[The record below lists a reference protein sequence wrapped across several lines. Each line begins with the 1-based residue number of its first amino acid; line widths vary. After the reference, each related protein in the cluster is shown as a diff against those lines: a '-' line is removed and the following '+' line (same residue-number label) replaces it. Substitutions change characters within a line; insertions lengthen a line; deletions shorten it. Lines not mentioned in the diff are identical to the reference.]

1 MQATSGG
8 GRVETGGRVDMAR
21 AVPGQGPDDRRA
33 LLGLWSIQGVGP
45 KGIARLGA
53 ELGPLAGLLD
63 VPLASWIHR
72 LRLSPATV
80 RRLTASHETLGS
92 VADQVLERCE
102 RAGISVCF
110 PADAAWPPGL
120 RGRDD
125 LPPLLFHRGPATAPG
140 RMVAVVGS
148 RRPEPAVLLNA
159 RRFVARLARGGA
171 GIVSGAAL
179 GVDQAAHL
187 GALDAGMPTWA
198 FLGSALDEM
207 DPAQA
212 RMVPAILEGG
222 GIVYSELPPGVRAS
236 RQTFPRRNRLI
247 AGSADAVLVLRA
259 GFRSGSLY
267 TAVAALGFGRPVLA
281 WPGEWDAP
289 LAEGCNRLLRS
300 GHASVC
306 LEPSDVW
313 RAMGLPGALEGRPR
327 PPASWADEVSAS
339 ARRTYAVLERAPH
352 GYEELLAKAGLS
364 SAALSA
370 TLCELE
376 LQGLVIQHPGR
387 RYQKV

>member
-1 MQATSGG
+1 MGVVPW
-8 GRVETGGRVDMAR
+8 RRGGRVDMAR

-33 LLGLWSIQGVGP
+33 LLGLWSIPGVGP
-45 KGIARLGA
+45 KGLSRLTA

-63 VPLASWIHR
+63 LPLHDWLHR
-72 LRLSPATV
+72 LRLAPVTL
-80 RRLTASHETLGS
+80 RRVTEAHATLGS
-92 VADQVLERCE
+92 VADRVLERCE
-102 RAGISVCF
+102 LGRMSVCF
-110 PADAAWPPGL
+110 PGDPAWPAGL
-120 RGRDD
+120 VGRDD
-125 LPPLLFHRGPATAPG
+125 LPPLLFCRGAATSPA

-148 RRPEPAVLLNA
+148 RRPEPTVLQNA

-198 FLGSALDEM
+198 FLGSALDQM

-212 RMVPAILEGG
+212 RLMPALLEGG
-222 GIVYSELPPGVRAS
+222 GVVYSELPPGVRAS

-267 TAVAALGFGRPVLA
+267 TAVAALGYGRPVLA

-313 RAMGLPGALEGRPR
+313 RAMGLPGSLEGRPR
-327 PPASWADEVSAS
+327 PPAGWADEVSAA

-352 GYEELLAKAGLS
+352 GYEDLLSKAGLS